1 MAEEYEPVIALE
13 MHAQLKTASKMFCA
27 CSASYGGPPNS
38 QVCPICLGMPGTLPV
53 LNRRAVEFAI
63 RLVLATGGTVHPRS
77 IFARKN
83 YFYPDLPKGYQ
94 ISQYESPLATGG
106 MIAID
111 TENGPKNIG
120 LIRIHLE
127 EDAGKS
133 MHQENGESTFVD
145 FNRCGVPLIEIV
157 SKPDL
162 RSPAE
167 GHNFLLKLKQLVEYL
182 DICTG
187 NMEEGSLRCDANIS
201 IRPKGAGK
209 FGTRCELKNMN
220 SFRGVERALNY
231 EIMRQSK
238 VLAAGGAVEQQTL
251 LWDEKSNISL
261 PMRSKEESHDYR
273 YFPEPDLMY
282 LDVTSEWIEQIRN
295 EMPELPSQRRRRFIE
310 QYGLPAYDAE
320 VLTSGRPLADYFES
334 AAAVSAD
341 PKLTSNWIMT
351 ELMREIKETDIA
363 RIRVTPESL
372 GELLLMIKSGE
383 ISGKIAKDVFGEM
396 LLSGKQP
403 RAIVTEGGLTQISD
417 ESLIAQTIERI
428 ISANPDN
435 VKKYLSGK
443 EGVFGFFVGQVMKET
458 GGKANP
464 ALVNKLLRAAFERLG
479 KK

>member
-1 MAEEYEPVIALE
+1 MAEYEPVIALE

-27 CSASYGGPPNS
+27 CSASYGGSPNS

-53 LNRRAVEFAI
+53 LNKRAVEFAI

-94 ISQYESPLATGG
+94 ISQYEFPLATGG
-106 MIAID
+106 RISID
-111 TENGPKNIG
+111 TEAGPKDIG

-133 MHQENGESTFVD
+133 IHQENGESTLVD

-167 GHNFLLKLKQLVEYL
+167 GHLFLLKLKQLVEYL

-201 IRPKGAGK
+201 IRPKGAEK

-231 EIMRQSK
+231 EIERQARILDS
-238 VLAAGGAVEQQTL
+238 GGTIVQQTL
-251 LWDEKSNISL
+251 LWDEKANVSM

-273 YFPEPDLMY
+273 YFPEPDLLY
-282 LDVTSEWIEQIRN
+282 LDIGADWIEQIKSS
-295 EMPELPSQRRRRFIE
+295 MPELPLQRRLRFVE
-310 QYGLPAYDAE
+310 QYGLPAYDAD
-320 VLTSGRPLADYFES
+320 VLTSSRSLADYFEA

-351 ELMREIKETDIA
+351 ELMREIKETEISK
-363 RIRVTPESL
+363 IKITPENL

-383 ISGKIAKDVFGEM
+383 ISGKIAKDVFAEM
-396 LLSGKQP
+396 VVSGKQP
-403 RAIVTEGGLTQISD
+403 KAIVAGSGLTQISD
-417 ESLIAQTIERI
+417 ESYIAQIIDRV
-428 ISANPDN
+428 ISADPDN

-443 EGVFGFFVGQVMKET
+443 EGLFGFFVGQVMKET

-464 ALVNKLLRAAFERLG
+464 TLVNKLLKAAFGRLG